1 VIGLAVA
8 MDAGAVLCLCWS
20 LLGVLR
26 PAAVPGGGDG
36 GRSVA
41 VALIGVSL
49 ILLSVPLWSLP

>member
-1 VIGLAVA
+1 VNGLAVA
-8 MDAGAVLCLCWS
+8 MDVVAVLCLCWS

-26 PAAVPGGGDG
+26 PATVPGGGDG
-36 GRSVA
+36 RRSVA

>member
-1 VIGLAVA
+1 MIGLAVA
-8 MDAGAVLCLCWS
+8 MDAVATISLCWA
-20 LLGVLR
+20 LAGVLR
-26 PAAVPGGGDG
+26 PALVPGGGDG

>member
-1 VIGLAVA
+1 MIGLAVA
-8 MDAGAVLCLCWS
+8 MDAGAVISLCWS
-20 LLGVLR
+20 VAGVLR
-26 PAAVPGGGDG
+26 PKSVPGGGDG